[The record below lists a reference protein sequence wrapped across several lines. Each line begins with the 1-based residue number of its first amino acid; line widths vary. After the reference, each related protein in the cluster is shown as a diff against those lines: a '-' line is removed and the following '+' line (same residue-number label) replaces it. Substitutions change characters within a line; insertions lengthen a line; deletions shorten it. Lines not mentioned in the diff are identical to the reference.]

1 MFSSVCSTGIAL
13 RMNQARWPL
22 GDSQALLTQS
32 THLQNENRMTR
43 IVGLDV
49 SKSSVSCCLLTEK
62 PDNRSIKLTQN
73 YQSLDTSGQR

>member
-1 MFSSVCSTGIAL
+1 
-13 RMNQARWPL
+13 MNQARWPL